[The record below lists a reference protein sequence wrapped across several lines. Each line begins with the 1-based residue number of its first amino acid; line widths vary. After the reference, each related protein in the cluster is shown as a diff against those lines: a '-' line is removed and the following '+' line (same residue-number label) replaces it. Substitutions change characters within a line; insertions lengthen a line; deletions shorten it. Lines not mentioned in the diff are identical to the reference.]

1 MLQTVNMYI
10 LIQFTQIHQICMY
23 PFKLGKLS
31 EKILKHVVVNVVSI
45 RVLTWQ
51 LRTVYT
57 FPAKD
62 RERLN
67 VCTSYASPHYI
78 MGLSLPIL

>member
-31 EKILKHVVVNVVSI
+31 EKILKHCFHVVVNVVSI
-45 RVLTWQ
+45 RVLT
-51 LRTVYT
+51 
-57 FPAKD
+57 
-62 RERLN
+62 
-67 VCTSYASPHYI
+67 
-78 MGLSLPIL
+78 